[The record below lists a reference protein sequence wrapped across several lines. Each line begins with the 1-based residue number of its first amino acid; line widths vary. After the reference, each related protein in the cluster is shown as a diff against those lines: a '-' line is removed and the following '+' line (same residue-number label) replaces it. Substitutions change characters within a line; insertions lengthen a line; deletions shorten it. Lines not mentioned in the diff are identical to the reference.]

1 MLRTN
6 DLSLIEKSGEISHS
20 EAKVFSAQREA
31 YGISDWDMQDIG
43 LFLDEIFRTII
54 DKNVETNVQYRGVLN
69 SPKWEENLLNMQGL
83 GYAIFSKN
91 TSLDDIFDIDTANQ
105 TIQDI
110 ANLRKEFYQFIF
122 DHIEELNL
130 L

>member
-1 MLRTN
+1 
-6 DLSLIEKSGEISHS
+6 
-20 EAKVFSAQREA
+20 
-31 YGISDWDMQDIG
+31 
-43 LFLDEIFRTII
+43 
-54 DKNVETNVQYRGVLN
+54 
-69 SPKWEENLLNMQGL
+69 MQGL